1 METSFKT
8 KITLHN
14 SYTSSRFKLS
24 IKFDQQQEQVIYTN
38 RMSILDTHTPDE
50 IKEIILL
57 YALQQSGLSFT

>member
-14 SYTSSRFKLS
+14 SYTTSRFKLS
-24 IKFDQQQEQVIYTN
+24 IEFEQQRDQVICIN
-38 RMSILDTHTPDE
+38 RMPILDTHTPDE

-57 YALQQSGLSFT
+57 YALQQSRLSFT